1 MSLPRTMGHETVGEV
16 VAFGPDVT
24 AADKGDLKVGDVALV
39 YPWLGCGKCDTCLG
53 GDENM
58 CVVKPNALGVYCD
71 GGYADHM
78 TVPHPKYLLDL

>member
-16 VAFGPDVT
+16 VAFGPDAT

-39 YPWLGCGKCDTCLG
+39 YPWLGCGKCATCG
-53 GDENM
+53 RRREH
-58 CVVKPNALGVYCD
+58 VHVKPNALGVRCD

-78 TVPHPKYLLDL
+78 TVPEPGIC